1 MHAQYFSRAI
11 SGAQQVQ
18 QDTQGKAK
26 FLVVSELLCSVLW
39 FPKEDIKSLK
49 LNLHFF
55 ILLQGSCFL
64 KKKNSIG
71 FLNMSRQKQGKHSAV
86 HSFQKLPVLWP
97 THLTGWWETRACKC
111 TQHCVACLHQR
122 ISFMCLNSFE
132 CGMLL
137 DRTSKGAVQPSH
149 FPFLLIQLDG
159 FLVSMDFYL
168 WTNKS
173 KKHITYLSRKIYKIT
188 QPIHV
193 QM

>member
-11 SGAQQVQ
+11 SGDQQVQ
-18 QDTQGKAK
+18 QDTQGKAN

-39 FPKEDIKSLK
+39 YKKPQTQPPFFYSPPGK
-49 LNLHFF
+49 LL
-55 ILLQGSCFL
+55 SE